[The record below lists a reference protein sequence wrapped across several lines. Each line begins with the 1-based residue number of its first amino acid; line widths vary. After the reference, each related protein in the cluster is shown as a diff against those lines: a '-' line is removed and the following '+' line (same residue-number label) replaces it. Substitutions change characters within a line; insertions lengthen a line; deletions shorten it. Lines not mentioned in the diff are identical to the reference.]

1 MLNVLRGLKSAA
13 DAGNTFAQNLIRDP
27 TSAQSK
33 FEAHDANNAGA
44 ERELPDPDEHELE
57 AEVSRLQTE
66 LEHAVERLRRSRG
79 QRANPIGK
87 VATGAKKLRSLFS
100 SMTLGGNDRN
110 RHTSTAGAITDDH
123 HGSES
128 SMRHTGVDDDDDDDD
143 DGAAAA
149 SDEDDDDDDGDDNDV
164 ETDVSGGEQDE
175 STQMSP
181 DKSDFDEAGGFE
193 SEHSF
198 DD

>member
-1 MLNVLRGLKSAA
+1 
-13 DAGNTFAQNLIRDP
+13 
-27 TSAQSK
+27 
-33 FEAHDANNAGA
+33 
-44 ERELPDPDEHELE
+44 
-57 AEVSRLQTE
+57 LQTE
-66 LEHAVERLRRSRG
+66 LENAVERLRRSRG

-87 VATGAKKLRSLFS
+87 VATGAKKLHNLFS
-100 SMTLGGNDRN
+100 SMRLGGNDRN

-128 SMRHTGVDDDDDDDD
+128 SMRHTGVDDDDDG
-143 DGAAAA
+143 GAAAA
-149 SDEDDDDDDGDDNDV
+149 SDEDEDDDDGDDNDV

-175 STQMSP
+175 SAQMSP
-181 DKSDFDEAGGFE
+181 DRSYLDEAGGFE